1 MAKTYKPQTKT
12 STGMEDMLLDA
23 GSLNGK
29 KDTYFAK
36 ASDIT
41 VINQK
46 IAEIELAKFPNV
58 TIIGQ
63 PTIQQ
68 GQISNFT
75 VDNYV
80 RFPFIVNFQNRPF
93 EIDFAMTTG
102 SDVSSQQNLLDS
114 TFGLAFA
121 VRNSKFVLA
130 VSSTGTNW
138 DFGELVG
145 SHTVLANTSYRVRIS
160 WNGRIYSYSY
170 STDGGQ
176 TYTVD
181 ATKFGL
187 SPYPKQ
193 IYIGRG
199 ADGTHVFKGI
209 IDLNYATLTIS
220 DKVVWQ
226 GMDDVG
232 LATRMA
238 VDMSNIDEAG
248 IEKIKDIVPKGD
260 TGPQGPQ
267 GPKGEDSTVPGP
279 QGPKGDKGDTGPQ
292 GPQGPKGNDG
302 YTPVKGVD
310 YFDGAQG
317 PAGPQGPKGDKG
329 DPGTTSW
336 NGITDKPSG
345 YPADG
350 GTSDGLYYTGMGYRR
365 VTAYQTSGK
374 FKDCPTDSWAS
385 YLIFNH
391 DDGDTYFNQ
400 IIAMPFWSSPK
411 YGRAEGNGQDAW
423 HDFITDENIADQSVS
438 HATSSGKVY
447 TQSHPTD
454 WWLNAVWNGSEF
466 YLNATSES
474 SGNNPIKVGYSDWAD
489 GAANADTLDNYHAS
503 ELAKLAQPNNLIHN
517 GNEVTTVPSAFTG
530 DMWFNYRTVGG
541 TNGSITSYIFG
552 NGATGRSVLDAN
564 GLKLFGKYQ
573 SGVEASIWLKS
584 DTGESSINYTNTS
597 GEWVVG
603 TGTGGIGRDF
613 GFWMGTGN
621 ALRITADGYLHSS
634 RGQMALVSEI
644 PDISGKTDLSNV
656 KHACY
661 YSNSDGS
668 RYGNP
673 YGEQLQFGDND
684 DKWIQIRGD
693 WGDDYERGLS
703 WRSKSDRGNV
713 HDWRTIFDSRYPL
726 WNGADK
732 STTFASYQMN
742 DGNPAGL
749 SGVYT
754 WGTYLSF
761 AQQSSRFEIYAPH
774 TGTSD
779 SGIWARTGWDDDR
792 KPWKRLAFIDDI
804 PTGGG
809 IPTITTESIRPWS
822 MEPGV
827 YLWKYNGNHRIYYNG
842 ASSNNNFVL
851 YNPNGTYIV
860 RVWNFSNANKYWILE
875 ASENSYFGNTMANSG
890 TYTNYKTGVST
901 AETKYLGYRYQL
913 STDDGA
919 GLDMNAFGTCR
930 ILNFEIS
937 GIGTFTITLPD
948 GDGETTYSNLCKN
961 ATYIY
966 QLRCVM
972 YDDDDYYYC
981 SFSLY
986 RGTYSTSQAS
996 YSRDSTS
1003 RDWRVHYIKCWY

>member
-46 IAEIELAKFPNV
+46 IAEIELTKFPNV

-93 EIDFAMTTG
+93 VIDFAMTTG
-102 SDVSSQQNLLDS
+102 SDISSQQNLLDS

-145 SHTVLANTSYRVRIS
+145 SHTLSSNTSYRVRIS
-160 WNGRIYSYSY
+160 WNGSDYTYSY

-181 ATKFGL
+181 ATKSFAL

-238 VDMSNIDEAG
+238 VDMSNIDDAG
-248 IEKIKDIVPKGD
+248 VEKIKDIVKIVIEVGSAQEVFFTKVFPKIPIDIAKNIYDTYISGNTVIIRWKVMNAIPVEATVLGSDNVGGFKSFSFIMHDTYAVEYKYNDSTTGYAETSVIDLKAIKDVSKSDINGNIKIDGDEVTVYTLPSMKTINGIDILGTGDIVIPKGD
-260 TGPQGPQ
+260 TGP
-267 GPKGEDSTVPGP
+267 EGP
-279 QGPKGDKGDTGPQ
+279 QGPKGD
-292 GPQGPKGNDG
+292 KGNDG

-317 PAGPQGPKGDKG
+317 PTGPKGADSTVPGPQGPKG

-336 NGITDKPSG
+336 NGITDKP
-345 YPADG
+345 D
-350 GTSDGLYYTGMGYRR
+350 L
-365 VTAYQTSGK
+365 
-374 FKDCPTDSWAS
+374 
-385 YLIFNH
+385 
-391 DDGDTYFNQ
+391 
-400 IIAMPFWSSPK
+400 
-411 YGRAEGNGQDAW
+411 
-423 HDFITDENIADQSVS
+423 SV
-438 HATSSGKVY
+438 Y
-447 TQSHPTD
+447 
-454 WWLNAVWNGSEF
+454 
-466 YLNATSES
+466 
-474 SGNNPIKVGYSDWAD
+474 
-489 GAANADTLDNYHAS
+489 
-503 ELAKLAQPNNLIHN
+503 AKLAQANNLIHS
-517 GNEVTTVPSAFTG
+517 GNEFTIVPSG
-530 DMWFNYRTVGG
+530 YNDDIWFNYRTIGG
-541 TNGSITSYIFG
+541 TNGSIKSYIFG
-552 NGATGRSVLDAN
+552 DGATGRSILDAN

-584 DTGESSINYTNTS
+584 YTGESSINYTNTS

-613 GFWMGTGN
+613 GFWTGTGN

-644 PDISGKTDLSNV
+644 PDISGKTNLSNV
-656 KHACY
+656 KHDCY

-693 WGDDYERGLS
+693 WGDDFERGLS

-713 HDWRTIFDSRYPL
+713 HDWRTIFDSRYNVG
-726 WNGADK
+726 NGADK

-742 DGNPAGL
+742 GGNPAGL
-749 SGVYT
+749 SGVYD

-761 AQQSSRFEIYAPH
+761 AQQNSRFEIYAPH
-774 TGTSD
+774 TGTLD
-779 SGIWARTGWDDDR
+779 SGIWVRTGWGQDGNEDR

-804 PTGGG
+804 PSGGG
-809 IPTITTESIRPWS
+809 IPTITTDSIRPWS
-822 MEPGV
+822 MDPGV
-827 YLWKYNGNHRIYYNG
+827 YLWTYNGTHRVYYDG
-842 ASSNNNFVL
+842 ASSTNNFSL

-860 RVWNFSNANKYWILE
+860 RVWNYGNTNKYWTME
-875 ASENSYFGNTMANSG
+875 SSGTAYFGTTMSNSGSYFI
-890 TYTNYKTGVST
+890 YKIGAST

-919 GLDMNAFGTCR
+919 GLDISTFVSCS
-930 ILNFEIS
+930 ILNFELS

-961 ATYIY
+961 NTYVY
-966 QLRCVM
+966 QLRCTM
-972 YDDDDYYYC
+972 YDDDDVYYC
-981 SFSLY
+981 YFSLY

-996 YSRDSTS
+996 YSRDTTP
-1003 RDWRVHYIKCWY
+1003 RDWRVHYIKCDNY